1 MTDTPPEIAQMVRE
15 MLLARSG
22 EERLL
27 MGAGMFE
34 AAREMVLASFPES
47 LSLAEKK
54 RLLYKRIYGEEL
66 PFSPDE
72 SETT

>member
-1 MTDTPPEIAQMVRE
+1 MNDTPPEIAQMVRE

-27 MGAGMFE
+27 MGASMFD
-34 AAREMVLASFPES
+34 AAREMILASLPDG
-47 LSLAEKK
+47 LSPAEKK

-72 SETT
+72 SERA